1 MKLFTKV
8 MAAALLSTA
17 LSGASMA
24 TDLSTLDKDLGP
36 DALKAALHMVTTDG
50 LNVKVTFSADNKK
63 ILVTNAPKTGQ
74 LKNSKYCNV
83 CPTVHFSLANCF
95 NKVNLISFDSH
106 HDLRVTAQNIKN
118 TFKVS

>member
-1 MKLFTKV
+1 MKILFKKSTNWHHQSTKH
-8 MAAALLSTA
+8 
-17 LSGASMA
+17 LSGIQS
-24 TDLSTLDKDLGP
+24 LFYPELGVST
-36 DALKAALHMVTTDG
+36 
-50 LNVKVTFSADNKK
+50 KVTFSADNKK